1 MGIVSDK
8 SKPLLL
14 RSYDKKKNFWA
25 ITQPFF
31 VLEQNFRKVT
41 PPKIGKMIGV
51 SQVNFYSK
59 INF

>member
-1 MGIVSDK
+1 MGIVLDE

-14 RSYDKKKNFWA
+14 GSFA

-41 PPKIGKMIGV
+41 PPKMGKIIGV
-51 SQVNFYSK
+51 SEVNFYSK